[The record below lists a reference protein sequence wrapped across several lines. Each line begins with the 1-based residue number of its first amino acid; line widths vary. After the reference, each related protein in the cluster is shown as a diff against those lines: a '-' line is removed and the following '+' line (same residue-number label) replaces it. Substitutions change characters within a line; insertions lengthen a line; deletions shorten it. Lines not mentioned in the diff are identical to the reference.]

1 MNFGRLSMSQL
12 DSLACK
18 ISNLSQLRQFHAQLI
33 QNSLHHHSQ
42 WASLLISQCTR
53 LRAPPPYT
61 RLIFDSTPRP
71 DIHVFISMLKY
82 YSNLGSAH
90 FNQVVSLYQKL
101 QCCDLRIGTFVY
113 PVLIKSAGSK
123 GIEFHAHVLKLGL
136 ASDPYIRNAIMGLY
150 AKYGPVE
157 NARDVFAEMHERTL
171 ADWNNMIFGYWNW
184 GNKAEACR
192 LFDMMPER
200 NVVTWT
206 AMVTGYARMK
216 DLENARRYFDEIP
229 EKNVVS
235 WNAMLSAYAQNRFPE
250 EALKLFDDMMNSRD
264 QPNETTWAI
273 VISAC
278 SSCGDCSLADSFVQ
292 KLNQK
297 RIHLSYFAKTA
308 LLDMYAK
315 RGSLQ
320 AARQVFDELGVSR
333 NTVTWNA
340 MISAY
345 TRVGDLASARE
356 LFDKM
361 LERDVV
367 TWNSMISGYAQ
378 NGQSALAID
387 LFKDMIT
394 AADDP
399 KPDEVTM
406 VSVIS
411 ACGHLGALDIGNW
424 VISIVRKNHIKL
436 SISGYNSLIF
446 LYSKCG
452 SMDDAKRTFQEMTTR
467 DVVSYNT
474 LIAGFAAHGHGM
486 EAVKLLSKMKGEFV
500 EPDRVTY
507 IVILTACSH
516 AGMLEEGWKVF
527 ESIKAPDADHYACVI
542 DLLGRVGK
550 LDEAKKIIDDMPKEP
565 YAGVYGSLLN
575 ASRIHKRIDLGEFAA
590 STLFELEPH
599 NSGNYILLS
608 NIYASAGRWDD
619 VVRVRE
625 LMRKVGVKKATGWSW
640 VEYKGKLHKFI
651 VGDKSHERSDDV
663 YRVLAELGRKMRNS
677 GYMADKTCVLRDVE
691 EEEKEEMVGT
701 HSEKLAVCFALLVT
715 DAEAVIRVVKNL
727 RVCWDCHTAMKMISN
742 LEGRK
747 IILRDNNRF
756 HCFSDGI
763 CSCGDYW

>member
-1 MNFGRLSMSQL
+1 M
-12 DSLACK
+12 
-18 ISNLSQLRQFHAQLI
+18 
-33 QNSLHHHSQ
+33 
-42 WASLLISQCTR
+42 QCR
-53 LRAPPPYT
+53 
-61 RLIFDSTPRP
+61 D
-71 DIHVFISMLKY
+71 DIWL
-82 YSNLGSAH
+82 
-90 FNQVVSLYQKL
+90 
-101 QCCDLRIGTFVY
+101 GTFVY
-113 PVLIKSAGSK
+113 PVLIKSSGSAG
-123 GIEFHAHVLKLGL
+123 IAFHAHVLKLGL
-136 ASDPYIRNAIMGLY
+136 GSDQYVRNAIMSVY
-150 AKYGPVE
+150 SKYGPVDH
-157 NARDVFAEMHERTL
+157 AREVFDEMPDRTL
-171 ADWNNMIFGYWNW
+171 VDWNNMISGYWKC
-184 GNKAEACR
+184 GNKVEACK
-192 LFDMMPER
+192 LFDMMPEKS
-200 NVVTWT
+200 VVTWT

-216 DLENARRYFDEIP
+216 DLENARRYFDNIP

-235 WNAMLSAYAQNRFPE
+235 WNAMLSAYAQNGSPE
-250 EALKLFDDMMNSRD
+250 EALRLFDDMMNSGD

-278 SSCGDCSLADSFVQ
+278 SSCGNSSPANSLVQ

-297 RIHLSYFAKTA
+297 RIHLSYIGKTA

-315 RGSLQ
+315 RGSLKS
-320 AARQVFDELGVSR
+320 AREIFDELGVYK

-345 TRVGDLASARE
+345 ARVGNLTSARE

-361 LERDVV
+361 PERNVV
-367 TWNSMISGYAQ
+367 SWNSIISGYAQ

-387 LFKDMIT
+387 LFKDMS
-394 AADDP
+394 ASDDP

-411 ACGHLGALDIGNW
+411 ACGHLGALELGNW
-424 VISIVRKNHIKL
+424 AINILAKHHINL

-452 SMDDAKRTFQEMTTR
+452 SMDDAKRIFNEMKTR

-486 EAVKLLSKMKGEFV
+486 EAVKLLAKMKEESI

-507 IVILTACSH
+507 SVILTACSH
-516 AGMLEEGWKVF
+516 AGLLEEGWNVF
-527 ESIKAPDADHYACVI
+527 ESIKDPDADHYACVV
-542 DLLGRVGK
+542 DLLGRMGK
-550 LDEAKKIIDDMPKEP
+550 VDEAKNIVDGMQKEP
-565 YAGVYGSLLN
+565 HAGVYGSLLN

-590 STLFELEPH
+590 SKLFELEPH

-608 NIYASAGRWDD
+608 NIYASAGKWDD

-625 LMRKVGVKKATGWSW
+625 AMRNAGVKKATGWSW
-640 VEYKGKLHKFI
+640 VEYSGKMHKFI
-651 VGDKSHERSDDV
+651 AGDRSHELSDGI
-663 YRVLAELGRKMRNS
+663 YRLLAELGRKLRNA
-677 GYMADKTCVLRDVE
+677 GYIVDKACVLKDVE

-715 DAEAVIRVVKNL
+715 EAKSVIRVVKNL
-727 RVCWDCHTAMKMISN
+727 RVCSDCHTAIKMISK

-756 HCFSDGI
+756 HHFSDGL